1 MGAIRPKDALRV
13 LPPSNMI
20 GREGNTGARPPPP
33 LTTHLPPEPFTVSP
47 SDCLFCRIASGE
59 IPATLVHADEQLV
72 AFRDISPQA
81 PVHILVIPR
90 EHVASLDAAR
100 DDHRGLLGSLLLTA
114 RDLARAEGI
123 AEGGYRTVLNVGDDG
138 GQSVHHIHL
147 HMLGGRSLAWPPG

>member
-1 MGAIRPKDALRV
+1 VVGAIGPRGTLRV

-59 IPATLVHADEQLV
+59 IPADIVHTDEHLI

-90 EHVASLDAAR
+90 EHVASLDAAG
-100 DDHRGLLGSLLLTA
+100 DDHRDLLGSLLLTA

-123 AEGGYRTVLNVGDDG
+123 FAGHGVA
-138 GQSVHHIHL
+138 
-147 HMLGGRSLAWPPG
+147 SLLSGTAPPPAP